1 MAKIQ
6 AYKFV
11 NPGVSES
18 SSPKVRAAARQTLA
32 VNRIGSTVEGIANVV
47 VDLTSINKATL
58 SFQKRVERTK
68 KINLRRKRDAEAEAR
83 QEKASLKLESQQ
95 KRRAEEDKEKL
106 NLDKPKDNP
115 FMEWAEKTFA
125 PLRDFFIA
133 IVGISIIKKY
143 NDIRNNPEEKEKF
156 DDFWFKTQ
164 FVFGKIYDFVKGSFD
179 AVIEGWQA
187 LFDDEKNFFEKI
199 EGLGTLV
206 KGIAGFAAIGF
217 FLNPMLLVNTVLGG
231 IDFMLGGGDDG
242 GGLDPDLDGPNKTPP
257 TKTDAQL
264 KKMGLSDDQIKHY
277 KKLRDS
283 GESAQDAL
291 KAARKFKPKP
301 NLFQRGANIVGG
313 AFEATFGKLK
323 QAAQATWGLTSEW
336 AQNQYAN
343 LSESVR
349 KQWEKFAD
357 ISKKLKKRAQNIAS
371 KVGSAVSSAKDYVG
385 KGINSVG
392 DKLKNFAMER
402 ILAPIQEFVKPLIAK
417 MKTIAGK
424 MIDPLFNNPL
434 GKNILAALK
443 KKGVSGPA
451 DFVGIAKRVGG
462 KALPII
468 GGLVNLLFAY
478 ERFAGGDPFGGLLES
493 LSAGFDLAG
502 LIPGGQF
509 GPPISMGIDA
519 YMFAR
524 DLIPGVQEFEE
535 GMISKIPGATA
546 VGDFMKKLAEPLPKN
561 LIGNIINAL
570 GGGGEDTISDE
581 AMSMVDEYAKG
592 GKVALYAGHA
602 DMKTD
607 GSAGSAYGTSGGGIK
622 GNLSTAPQQSY
633 AKGYQSNEAFFND
646 KIAQKAAQKAGDLGI
661 YRKPVRVGPGSSPQS
676 NYSRIDKDN
685 AAGITTVEIH
695 MDAPKPMGMRGMMG
709 TSPDMRTRGNNNG
722 FLKAL
727 NSAYGIHRTQKG
739 LGSVN
744 RNSLSALLEVAPLGW
759 DVLKNHNS
767 FIETESSKI
776 ANAIKAG
783 AKGKVP
789 EVTGDTNAGA
799 ATDAGDYTG
808 DDSSGG
814 NTSSPA
820 SIEAPPADPPPPPNP
835 MAALQNLQQGLFDA
849 FGMEDKSAAIE
860 AKEESMT
867 PADTFKMA
875 AEGKLKG
882 FSSGIEL
889 SKFDFSKEFAMQND
903 DANMVPFPVAI
914 EMPVPITIKTAIN
927 TGGDEIVSVRKSP
940 FVDK

>member
-18 SSPKVRAAARQTLA
+18 SSPKIRAAARQTLA
-32 VNRIGSTVEGIANVV
+32 VNRIGSSVEGIANVV
-47 VDLTSINKATL
+47 TDLFSINKATL
-58 SFQKRVERTK
+58 KFQKKVERTK
-68 KINLRRKRDAEAEAR
+68 KLNLRRKRDAAAEAR
-83 QEKASLKLESQQ
+83 QEGASLKLKSQQ
-95 KRRAEEDKEKL
+95 KRKADESKKTL
-106 NLDKPKDNP
+106 KLDKPKDNP

-143 NDIRNNPEEKEKF
+143 NDIRNDPEQQKEF
-156 DDFWFKTQ
+156 EDFWYKTQ
-164 FVFGKIYDFVKGSFD
+164 FVFGKIYDFATGAFESVM
-179 AVIEGWQA
+179 EGWQT
-187 LFDDEKNFFEKI
+187 LFDDEKNFFEKV

-217 FLNPMLLVNTVLGG
+217 FLNPMLLVNTVLSG
-231 IDFMLGGGDDG
+231 IDFMLSGGDD
-242 GGLDPDLDGPNKTPP
+242 GGLDPDLDGPNKKPP
-257 TKTDAQL
+257 TAKTDAQL

-277 KKLRDS
+277 RKLKDA
-283 GESAQDAL
+283 GESSQDAL

-357 ISKKLKKRAQNIAS
+357 LSKKLKKRAQNIAS
-371 KVGSAVSSAKDYVG
+371 KVGSAVSSATDYVG

-424 MIDPLFNNPL
+424 MIEPLFNNPL

-443 KKGVSGPA
+443 KKGISGPA

-570 GGGGEDTISDE
+570 GGGGEDTISPE
-581 AMSMVDEYAKG
+581 AMAMVDEYAKG

-727 NSAYGIHRTQKG
+727 NAAYGIHRTQKG

-789 EVTGDTNAGA
+789 EVTGDVNAG
-799 ATDAGDYTG
+799 DAGDYTG
-808 DDSSGG
+808 DDYSGG
-814 NTSSPA
+814 GDSSA
-820 SIEAPPADPPPPPNP
+820 SIDAAPADPPPPPNP
-835 MAALQNLQQGLFDA
+835 MTALQDLQKGLFDA
-849 FGMEDKSAAIE
+849 FKMEDKSAAVK
-860 AKEESMT
+860 AKEEMT

-903 DANMVPFPVAI
+903 DANLVPFPVAVQ
-914 EMPVPITIKTAIN
+914 MPVPITLKSTIN